1 MSPILGQRFPHRR
14 LLSVTRLHR
23 AYEGLLGGLPS
34 GLRSGPGR
42 LAERLG
48 LFEAYLGR
56 IQQWRSGA
64 RPQTSPDPRFKLS
77 AVAGH
82 WRALLADQGTR

>member
-48 LFEAYLGR
+48 LFE
-56 IQQWRSGA
+56 
-64 RPQTSPDPRFKLS
+64 
-77 AVAGH
+77 
-82 WRALLADQGTR
+82 LADQGTR